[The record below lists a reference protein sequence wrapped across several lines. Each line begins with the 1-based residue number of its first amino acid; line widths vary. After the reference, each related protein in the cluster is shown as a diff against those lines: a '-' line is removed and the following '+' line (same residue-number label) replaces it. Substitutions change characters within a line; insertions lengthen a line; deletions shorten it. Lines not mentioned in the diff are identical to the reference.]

1 MSIYDASKGALDTLS
16 VSLVK
21 DFAKFG
27 FRINSILPAHI
38 DTEMTHK
45 VSSIRSDN
53 YNLELEKLYP
63 LGVGK
68 DEDIAN
74 LCVFLLSPL
83 SAWMSG
89 QSIVM
94 DGGRALY

>member
-1 MSIYDASKGALDTLS
+1 MSVYDASKGALDTLS

-45 VSSIRSDN
+45 ASNTRSDN